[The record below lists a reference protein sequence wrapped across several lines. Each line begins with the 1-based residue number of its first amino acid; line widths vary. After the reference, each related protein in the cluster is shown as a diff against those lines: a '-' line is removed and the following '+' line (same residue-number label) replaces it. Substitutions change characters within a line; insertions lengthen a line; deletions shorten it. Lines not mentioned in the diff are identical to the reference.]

1 VTPEQRNRLES
12 LVYPMKVMA
21 RRAPT
26 QNEYHRRFNVIEA
39 LEGFLRPG
47 AVEYPLMAAHWVDVA
62 EKAAE
67 GHDKP
72 GIVRMPSMAAVLS
85 GMPPDAKVFKPDDVI
100 TSADTGLWL
109 RKED

>member
-1 VTPEQRNRLES
+1 MTPEQRTRLEA
-12 LVYPMKVMA
+12 LLPAMRTNA

-26 QNEYHRRFNVIEA
+26 QNGYSKRWHQIE
-39 LEGFLRPG
+39 LISGILNRGKYSEGS
-47 AVEYPLMAAHWVDVA
+47 VEELIAIA

-85 GMPPDAKVFKPDDVI
+85 GMPPEH
-100 TSADTGLWL
+100 
-109 RKED
+109 KED

>member
-1 VTPEQRNRLES
+1 MRT
-12 LVYPMKVMA
+12 MA

-26 QNEYHRRFNVIEA
+26 QNEYHRRF
-39 LEGFLRPG
+39 
-47 AVEYPLMAAHWVDVA
+47 VDVNALTDALAGRGTAHTAKEWISIA

-85 GMPPDAKVFKPDDVI
+85 GMPPEHKGA
-100 TSADTGLWL
+100 
-109 RKED
+109 E